1 VTRDACHNNIA
12 RWRSAAARRI
22 REVLRWTASWARRS
36 KMRVVPEKT
45 QMLVLSHWAPDAIG
59 CTIKMAGKSVTAGDN
74 LNLLGVTLDRM
85 LHFGP
90 HCKKLRGRTRPRI
103 GHLRQLTG

>member
-1 VTRDACHNNIA
+1 
-12 RWRSAAARRI
+12 
-22 REVLRWTASWARRS
+22 
-36 KMRVVPEKT
+36 
-45 QMLVLSHWAPDAIG
+45 MLVLSHWAPDAIG

-90 HCKKLRGRTRPRI
+90 HCKKLHELYEVGRARGSATCVS
-103 GHLRQLTG
+103 